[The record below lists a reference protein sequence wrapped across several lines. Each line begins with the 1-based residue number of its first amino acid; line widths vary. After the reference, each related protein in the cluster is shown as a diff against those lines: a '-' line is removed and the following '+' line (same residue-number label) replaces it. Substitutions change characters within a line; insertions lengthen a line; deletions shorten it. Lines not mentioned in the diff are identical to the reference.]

1 MKLLNENQDI
11 KDQYGHSIPFNYK
24 TTSNYYIVV
33 GIMYFIAFII
43 TILNALFS
51 EICFVCIDLFIF
63 LLLIDFMCAAIA
75 FAMIIIGIRRNTFNS
90 QGKPVFEDNFLSRIP
105 RIILGLK
112 KHTFQYEN
120 SNIEFSDKY
129 YSSKSY
135 LILASIT
142 GFIPLGIGLYTFVMM
157 GNFILLLW
165 GIIVETF
172 VLFPDILDNVLPF
185 NLKTLKG
192 YAILYIMPIVSII
205 VTFSV

>member
-1 MKLLNENQDI
+1 MKIKIKIKIDI
-11 KDQYGHSIPFNYK
+11 LYHLII

-43 TILNALFS
+43 TILSALFS
-51 EICFVCIDLFIF
+51 EICFICIDLFIF

-90 QGKPVFEDNFLSRIP
+90 QGKPVFEDNILSRIP
-105 RIILGLK
+105 KIVLGLK
-112 KHTFQYEN
+112 KHTFRYKN
-120 SNIEFSDKY
+120 DSNIEFSDKY

-192 YAILYIMPIVSII
+192 YALLYIMPIVSII
-205 VTFSV
+205 VTFTI